1 MDEEQEPTEDGR
13 VVSWVVEFR
22 TPIPTP
28 EAVRHRLEQVMLA
41 ARAQSRARTRRERD
55 GGHSSE

>member
-1 MDEEQEPTEDGR
+1 MEEEQEPTEDGR

-28 EAVRHRLEQVMLA
+28 EAVRRRLDELITA
-41 ARAQSRARTRRERD
+41 GAQSRARTRRERD
-55 GGHSSE
+55 RRQSTD